1 MHAAQR
7 RLEKVDV
14 LVPVGMPL
22 RVSAATT
29 TAPDGRDMS
38 TLTYSITNVSGKNL
52 SDSQLAV
59 FIVGPCGC
67 ITGGEGWNQ
76 QLDLQPHSNKTF
88 SMLLK
93 HAVTIGSH
101 AVLTIQRTSGQAGIW
116 EVELPD
122 LSKAAKV
129 LVSTKTIA
137 LPTAQYI
144 PSGLKNAHAA
154 PPQGAYCIGAL
165 ASAKDACGDAGLAS
179 FSCDDKN
186 QTFSFTCKSKGPG
199 EILE

>member
-1 MHAAQR
+1 
-7 RLEKVDV
+7 
-14 LVPVGMPL
+14 
-22 RVSAATT
+22 
-29 TAPDGRDMS
+29 
-38 TLTYSITNVSGKNL
+38 
-52 SDSQLAV
+52 
-59 FIVGPCGC
+59 
-67 ITGGEGWNQ
+67 
-76 QLDLQPHSNKTF
+76 
-88 SMLLK
+88 MLLK